1 MCYLRSLV
9 EEVAVQPIAPPDVAI
24 RVPGS
29 KSLTNRAMVCAALAT
44 GRSTLSGWLRS
55 DDTEAM
61 REGLA
66 RLGVES
72 HEEGDDLEIAG
83 VGGRFAIPLHPIDCR
98 ASGTTMRFLT
108 ALATLAPGR
117 VVLDGSARMR
127 ERPIQELVDALSSIG
142 VGARTTAGFLP
153 VTIYGGGLRG
163 GKVDLD
169 ASKTSQFLSAILLV
183 APASEEGVEITTG
196 PIPSRPYIDM
206 SLEVIRAFGGS
217 VELATDRLFKIPGR
231 QELRGRRYTIEP
243 DATSASYFFA
253 AAAITGGRVRVEG
266 LSAASCQG
274 DVRFVEVLERMG
286 CNVERSAQWIAV
298 RGSRYLHG
306 IDVDLNSMPDTALT
320 LAPVACFAHGTT
332 WIRNVGV
339 LRMHETDRFTALRQE
354 LVKLGATV
362 EVSGD
367 DLKIDPPEH
376 LHAARIATYD
386 DHRMAMGFA
395 VAGLGAPGIVIENPG
410 CVSKT
415 FPDFF
420 DRLNELAS

>member
-1 MCYLRSLV
+1 
-9 EEVAVQPIAPPDVAI
+9 
-24 RVPGS
+24 
-29 KSLTNRAMVCAALAT
+29 
-44 GRSTLSGWLRS
+44 
-55 DDTEAM
+55 M

-66 RLGVES
+66 RLGVENR
-72 HEEGDDLEIAG
+72 EVDGDLEIAG
-83 VGGRFAIPLHPIDCR
+83 AEGRFAIPMHPIDCR

-117 VVLDGSARMR
+117 VVLDGSSRMR

-142 VGARTTAGFLP
+142 VQARTTTGFAP
-153 VTIYGGGLRG
+153 ITVYGGTPLG
-163 GKVDLD
+163 GKVALD
-169 ASKTSQFLSAILLV
+169 ASKTSQFLSAVLLI
-183 APASEEGVEITTG
+183 APTTQQGVEITTG

-206 SLEVIRAFGGS
+206 TLEVIRAFGVS
-217 VELATDRLFKIPGR
+217 VDLATDRLFRIAGG
-231 QELRGRRYTIEP
+231 QTYRGRRYRIEP

-286 CNVERSAQWIAV
+286 CTVERSSQWIAV

-320 LAPVACFAHGTT
+320 LAPVACFAQGTT

-339 LRMHETDRFTALRQE
+339 LRLHETDRIEALRCE
-354 LVKLGATV
+354 LAKLGANV

-367 DLKIDPPEH
+367 DIKIEPPEQVQ
-376 LHAARIATYD
+376 AAKIATYD

-395 VAGLGAPGIVIENPG
+395 VAGLGTPGIVIEDPG
-410 CVSKT
+410 CVAKT

-420 DRLNELAS
+420 ERLGELAS